1 MINHKLAGLVLG
13 LVMPLLTVACGSV
26 GVYDPEA
33 TQQAMQGTVTALQG
47 TIIALEDRLN
57 QQQVE
62 AQVIAVTA
70 TPIPK
75 AIPVRASQS
84 TGNAALSLEQT
95 LDLTPTPTPTP
106 FTVQPEDQTVILVAT
121 LTPTPTPERY
131 TAAPIIIEPRV
142 GAIVEEQR
150 EILLRWSWNGLLKA
164 GEYFDIKI
172 RPDGQTRSAYVA
184 WEQGTAHDLV
194 ANLAPGR
201 YYWSVQI
208 VKGYYQNNSSEPE
221 DRVFETFLSPESEPR
236 LIIVAKHEDR
246 EPTRTPTRR
255 PDLNPDLDEP
265 TPTPTVESSDPDPP
279 VDEEAEEDP
288 TAEPDDESDDNTN

>member
-1 MINHKLAGLVLG
+1 MINHKLAGLALALVL
-13 LVMPLLTVACGSV
+13 PLLTIACGSV

-47 TIIALEDRLN
+47 TIIALEGRLDR
-57 QQQVE
+57 QQVE

-75 AIPVRASQS
+75 AVPARASQS
-84 TGNAALSLEQT
+84 SGNAALSLEQT

-106 FTVQPEDQTVILVAT
+106 FTVQPQDQTIILVAT
-121 LTPTPTPERY
+121 LTPTPTPEQY
-131 TAAPIIIEPRV
+131 TAAPIIIEPRA
-142 GAIVEEQR
+142 GTIVEEQQ
-150 EILLRWSWNGLLKA
+150 ELLLRWSWNGLLKT

-208 VKGYYQNNSSEPE
+208 AKGYYQNNSGEPE

-236 LIIVAKHEDR
+236 LIIIAKHEDR

-255 PDLNPDLDEP
+255 PDLNPDLDDP
-265 TPTPTVESSDPDPP
+265 TPTPIVESPDPDPDPP
-279 VDEEAEEDP
+279 ADEGTEETP
-288 TAEPDDESDDNTN
+288 TAEPDNGSNE